1 MKVRKMVAGLA
12 AVSMLA
18 AFSAQAV
25 LAADGVT
32 ISAENVKAKA
42 GADFTLNVELGDVPA
57 AGISVMEFAVTYD
70 PAIVT
75 VTGVT
80 AGKITENGVDAAE
93 KLDGAPAFGAE
104 YATAGLVTFTYSTA
118 MTDASYFITDGGVF
132 ATISGKVADG
142 AKVGDSTKVEIVA
155 IDRAVTEGSS
165 DKNKDIKAGY
175 IDAEGNATKYTIS
188 VTNGSVTVVGD
199 DDQPTE
205 TKPSDS
211 QGGDEPLYGDTD
223 CNGTVNL
230 VDVVLLNKN
239 LMVGT
244 PITPQG
250 VKNGDVDRDGALSA
264 IDSLNILKACI
275 DLVTLPVA

>member
-32 ISAENVKAKA
+32 ISAEKVSAKA

-57 AGISVMEFAVTYD
+57 SGISVMEFAVTYD
-70 PAIVT
+70 PAIVS

-118 MTDASYFITDGGVF
+118 MTDASYFITDSGVF

-165 DKNKDIKAGY
+165 NKNKDIKAGY

-188 VTNGSVTVVGD
+188 VSSGSVTVVGD
-199 DDQPTE
+199 EQPTEDQPTSGE
-205 TKPSDS
+205 
-211 QGGDEPLYGDTD
+211 QGKLLYGDTD

-244 PITPQG
+244 ELTPQG
-250 VKNGDVDRDGALSA
+250 VKNADVDNSGKLDAV
-264 IDSLNILKACI
+264 DSLNILKACI
-275 DLVTLPVA
+275 DLITLPV